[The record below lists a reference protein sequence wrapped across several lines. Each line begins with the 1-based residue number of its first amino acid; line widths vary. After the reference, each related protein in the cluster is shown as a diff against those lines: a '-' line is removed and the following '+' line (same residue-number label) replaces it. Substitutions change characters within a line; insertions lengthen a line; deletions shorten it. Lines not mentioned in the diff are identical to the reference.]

1 MDITPDGGFQEGVE
15 SFKVSDGILDL
26 VDLDGG
32 INHERDVGNAET
44 DDLNGVLGLEGIPDQ
59 DEFVDETEQ
68 EQTEEGGNRLEF
80 GVDSVDVGSG
90 PPLGR
95 IDISKAALET
105 AESVTEVLG

>member
-1 MDITPDGGFQEGVE
+1 MNLIYLDR
-15 SFKVSDGILDL
+15 GI
-26 VDLDGG
+26 
-32 INHERDVGNAET
+32 HEKSQVCDT
-44 DDLNGVLGLEGIPDQ
+44 DSDDLNGVLGLEGIPDQ